1 MIMAP
6 RVIAVDDNPEHLEK
20 LEQGFESLGGYC
32 LGIDHDE
39 VAERLRPFESG
50 VRLVFMDINLMPGA
64 GNDRG
69 ARTFEPIANAIQ
81 KLVCRDNGPYALVT
95 WTNTPDSHA
104 ALMSYLEE
112 SDHGALQP
120 CADFCLAKEEYLEGS
135 TQTCDTAEG
144 PGERVS
150 RLRFAVELGKWQFQ
164 VQLIDRCRQFMTF
177 LGAHGRQTDGKV
189 ANIAV
194 NVGAAAAGG
203 ELGRTQPFHSF
214 SQGMSSV
221 LSDRLDHEAPEAK
234 VEGSWAKRLQ
244 GSQRVLEDPEQKAKL
259 NSFFN
264 VAEVSPKTVSSS
276 GMVYRVLVKD
286 ILPFLRPR
294 FEVRQGSY
302 SWWGI
307 RSHES
312 WASGRTQID

>member
-32 LGIDHDE
+32 LGIDHDK

-81 KLVCRDNGPYALVT
+81 KLVRKDNGPYALVT

-104 ALMSYLEE
+104 ALMRYLDE

-120 CADFCLAKEEYLEGS
+120 CADFCLAKEEYLEDSPKLAIRLKDLESEFPGFGLLLNWE
-135 TQTCDTAEG
+135 TA
-144 PGERVS
+144 VS
-150 RLRFAVELGKWQFQ
+150 SAADKSVSAVYDLS
-164 VQLIDRCRQFMTF
+164 
-177 LGAHGRQTDGKV
+177 GAHGRETDRKV

-214 SQGMSSV
+214 LQGMSSV
-221 LSDRLDHEAPEAK
+221 LSDSTR
-234 VEGSWAKRLQ
+234 
-244 GSQRVLEDPEQKAKL
+244 
-259 NSFFN
+259 
-264 VAEVSPKTVSSS
+264 
-276 GMVYRVLVKD
+276 
-286 ILPFLRPR
+286 
-294 FEVRQGSY
+294 
-302 SWWGI
+302 
-307 RSHES
+307 
-312 WASGRTQID
+312 